1 MEYKVWAIEQHRIYN
16 LAEKNEAWF
25 YEWVAVNKILVVL
38 SAPFVWCFNK
48 IARRK
53 QNECR

>member
-25 YEWVAVNKILVVL
+25 YEWAELNKILVYFT
-38 SAPFVWCFNK
+38 APFVFLFNK
-48 IARRK
+48 IARRTVK
-53 QNECR
+53 ERI